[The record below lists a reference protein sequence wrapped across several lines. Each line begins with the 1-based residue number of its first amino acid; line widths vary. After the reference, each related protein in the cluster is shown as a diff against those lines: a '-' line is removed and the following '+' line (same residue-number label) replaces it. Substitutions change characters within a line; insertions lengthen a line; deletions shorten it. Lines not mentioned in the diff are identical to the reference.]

1 MFNLTAEQ
9 RQVVRMKLYD
19 CLLVKVVL
27 LVILWCTVVFLS
39 LTTLYKVIPPD
50 AQYSFAE
57 HFEIYGDELITD
69 FVLYLF
75 FSIAAFIASAL
86 TLALYLLIRKR

>member
-1 MFNLTAEQ
+1 
-9 RQVVRMKLYD
+9 MKAVFLI
-19 CLLVKVVL
+19 L
-27 LVILWCTVVFLS
+27 LWCAIVFLS
-39 LTTLYKVIPPD
+39 LITLYKVIPPE

-57 HFEIYGDELITD
+57 HFEIYGDELIMD

>member
-1 MFNLTAEQ
+1 
-9 RQVVRMKLYD
+9 MKAVFLI
-19 CLLVKVVL
+19 L
-27 LVILWCTVVFLS
+27 LWCAIVFLS
-39 LTTLYKVIPPD
+39 LITLYKVIPPE

-57 HFEIYGDELITD
+57 HFEIYGDELIMD
-69 FVLYLF
+69 FVLYIF

>member
-19 CLLVKVVL
+19 CPLVKVVL
-27 LVILWCTVVFLS
+27 LVILWCAVVFLS
-39 LTTLYKVIPPD
+39 FITSYKVIPPD

-57 HFEIYGDELITD
+57 HFEIYDDELIMD

>member
-1 MFNLTAEQ
+1 
-9 RQVVRMKLYD
+9 MKAVFLI
-19 CLLVKVVL
+19 L
-27 LVILWCTVVFLS
+27 LWCAIVFLS
-39 LTTLYKVIPPD
+39 LITLYKVITPE

-57 HFEIYGDELITD
+57 HFEIYGDELIMD